1 MANAIFSVAPF
12 LHQNASFLRLRFVGF
27 FFQVLTA
34 FSLFEPRVFASFLNS
49 RAHLSFSGQTG
60 YAKAPC
66 SDLGNIVSR
75 RRDAFWRS
83 KLLQWCSAEQGRKE
97 PEMQVFAGRGIF
109 AQDKRGSLEC
119 HPCADKCSLFFFSLA
134 RVGHH
139 LFYRRNY
146 SSRVNESA
154 NEHTFVTDAF

>member
-27 FFQVLTA
+27 FFHVLTA
-34 FSLFEPRVFASFLNS
+34 FSLVEPRVFASFLNS

-66 SDLGNIVSR
+66 SDLGNTVSR

-83 KLLQWCSAEQGRKE
+83 KLLQWGAGQKRARNAGFCRASA
-97 PEMQVFAGRGIF
+97 F
-109 AQDKRGSLEC
+109 AQDSRGSLEC
-119 HPCADKCSLFFFSLA
+119 HPCAGECSLFFFSLA

-139 LFYRRNY
+139 LFYRRNH